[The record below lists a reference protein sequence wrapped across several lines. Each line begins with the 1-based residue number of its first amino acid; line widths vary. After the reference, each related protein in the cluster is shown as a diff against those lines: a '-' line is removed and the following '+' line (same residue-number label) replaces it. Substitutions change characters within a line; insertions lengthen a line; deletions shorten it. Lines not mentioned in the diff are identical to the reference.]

1 MRSTLSTSFGRWQQR
16 RGLSLSVLQQLV
28 SLESYRWCSGSRQPW
43 GEVVPE
49 RPPCREISVTT
60 RWTSGQCVA
69 WPPCRPWL
77 TTVHSSHAVIKSA
90 SSTVVYTAD
99 SVFRTAIG
107 GFSNFDRRRCGSL
120 QACWSSA
127 VQSGQQLR
135 GPHIAQ
141 QQLSIDIC
149 CPRRISAANPPAA
162 AAAVDLRDWQ
172 TDGRALDRFMALT
185 EHYADRVIN
194 IAVCSQLEGCTRD
207 WQVRLSALPNPS
219 IAAVP
224 AIDRSSIP
232 DKSKKRR
239 STYSNN
245 TAGAQ
250 VGGVGWLVNT
260 R

>member
-43 GEVVPE
+43 GEVVSA
-49 RPPCREISVTT
+49 RSTYREISVTT

-127 VQSGQQLR
+127 VV
-135 GPHIAQ
+135 GPTIT
-141 QQLSIDIC
+141 
-149 CPRRISAANPPAA
+149 RPAYRA
-162 AAAVDLRDWQ
+162 AAAVDRYLLPAPDLSSKPAGCRCCCRSTAL
-172 TDGRALDRFMALT
+172 TDGRKGTRPFYGA
-185 EHYADRVIN
+185 Y
-194 IAVCSQLEGCTRD
+194 CTLCGPR
-207 WQVRLSALPNPS
+207 N
-219 IAAVP
+219 
-224 AIDRSSIP
+224 
-232 DKSKKRR
+232 K
-239 STYSNN
+239 YC
-245 TAGAQ
+245 
-250 VGGVGWLVNT
+250 GV
-260 R
+260 